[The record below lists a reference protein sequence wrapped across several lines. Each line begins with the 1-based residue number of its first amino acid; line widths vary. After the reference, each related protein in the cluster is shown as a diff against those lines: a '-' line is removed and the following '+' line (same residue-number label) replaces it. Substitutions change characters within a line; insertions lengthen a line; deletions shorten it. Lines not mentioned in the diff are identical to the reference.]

1 MALEERFAEA
11 AAEKEVADKKQMEK
25 EHYDANVA
33 AAATVTKLKKPLTKI
48 TPAKLNSI
56 IIKAQAQ
63 AKKKVNG
70 HYDKLLAAAKSA
82 YVATVPTTEY
92 ALSEFHEQSEL
103 QSVKLGGRLARWALG
118 ADVEE
123 GPIKELSEEDRL
135 AIQGEEFANDH
146 MSNVQKHVKDIRT

>member
-11 AAEKEVADKKQMEK
+11 AAEKEVADKKQMDK

-63 AKKKVNG
+63 AKKK
-70 HYDKLLAAAKSA
+70 
-82 YVATVPTTEY
+82 
-92 ALSEFHEQSEL
+92 
-103 QSVKLGGRLARWALG
+103 
-118 ADVEE
+118 
-123 GPIKELSEEDRL
+123 
-135 AIQGEEFANDH
+135 
-146 MSNVQKHVKDIRT
+146 